1 MALDEQYQTFA
12 NTFSEMDPKSAAS
25 ILNEMS
31 GNLETVVGILNA
43 IETENRAQIMEELAK
58 IDPVYAAKV
67 TQLLVP

>member
-1 MALDEQYQTFA
+1 ME
-12 NTFSEMDPKSAAS
+12 EKIAS